1 MKRTKNYAWA
11 FALALAITLPTYGK
25 YIPAKEKKNVLN
37 GITEVASFDKIAE
50 NGIWHQSAANYG
62 KYLFMIQDKLSGITL
77 YDLEQKKPLFHL
89 TLPPHEEPN
98 FSGNLLYHCNNSNF
112 GVEFYDKDD
121 VFPLLYI
128 SQRQVPDGKRG
139 LVTVF
144 RILPHF
150 NQAQEIDS
158 FAIEQ
163 VQAIYLPGMTS
174 ENRLGTPNVTI
185 DKAKKE
191 IVAYSRYNNKKSEHN
206 QIGRITRM
214 KLPTLRDANGKIQ
227 EAVYLN
233 DEDISD
239 AFNTEWKMTNAQG
252 GFVHGNLLVIG
263 QGFPTKKHTPINIHV
278 IDLKKHKVVGTTNI
292 YAMGFKDEPE
302 GVFLYNGK
310 VMISS
315 VKKNFYV
322 LNFKK

>member
-11 FALALAITLPTYGK
+11 FALALAIALPTYGK
-25 YIPAKEKKNVLN
+25 YIPAKEKKNALN
-37 GITEVASFDKIAE
+37 GITEVTSFDKIAE
-50 NGIWHQSAANYG
+50 NGIGHQSAANYG
-62 KYLFMIQDKLSGITL
+62 KYLFMVQDKLAGITL

-112 GVEFYDKDD
+112 GVEFYDKNDM
-121 VFPLLYI
+121 FPLLYI
-128 SQRQVPDGKRG
+128 SQRQVPEGKRG

-185 DKAKKE
+185 DKAKKD
-191 IVAYSRYNNKKSEHN
+191 IVTYSRYNNKKSEHN

-214 KLPTLRDANGKIQ
+214 KLPTLRNANGEIQ
-227 EAVYLN
+227 KAVYLN

-239 AFNTEWKMTNAQG
+239 AFSTEWKMTNAQG

-315 VKKNFYV
+315 VKKNLYV